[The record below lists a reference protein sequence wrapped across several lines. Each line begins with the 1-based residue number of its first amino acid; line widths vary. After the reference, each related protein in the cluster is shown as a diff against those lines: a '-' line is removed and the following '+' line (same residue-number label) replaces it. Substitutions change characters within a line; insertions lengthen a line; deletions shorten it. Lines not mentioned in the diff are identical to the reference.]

1 MDAVYSTLRRVA
13 ALSVIAAVSVAL
25 AGCETFG
32 SNTSM
37 GKRIDYKST
46 SSAPALEIPPDLD
59 TPRFDDRFSAPT
71 TASGLAAQQS
81 GGRAKQTELLPQN
94 PDARVVRAGTERW
107 LVVRA
112 TPEQA
117 WNTARQFWTDLGFVV
132 AVEQPAIG
140 VMETDWAENRAEIP
154 NDPVRNLIGKYIDIF
169 YTTYKRDKFRT
180 RIERGIE
187 PGTVEVF
194 ISHRGMEQV
203 PTTKID
209 GGSPA
214 AFAWAVLPPNPNVE
228 AEMLGRM
235 MLRFGAPQPA
245 VTTALAAT
253 AAPAPGQ
260 PATGDKARLERS
272 PDGTVKLVIDDSFD
286 QAWRRVGLALDRT
299 GFTVVDRD
307 RTSGLY
313 YVRYA
318 DPDSD
323 ATKAREAGWLD
334 KLMFWKTDDKDRP
347 EQYRIKVA
355 EEPPKSAVTVQ
366 DPKGATDRSA
376 NSERILALLREQ
388 LR

>member
-1 MDAVYSTLRRVA
+1 MDAVYCTLRRVA
-13 ALSVIAAVSVAL
+13 ALSVIAAVSAAL

-81 GGRAKQTELLPQN
+81 GGRAKQTQLLPEN
-94 PDARVVRAGTERW
+94 PDARLVRAGTERW
-107 LVVRA
+107 LVVKA
-112 TPEQA
+112 APEQA

-154 NDPVRNLIGKYIDIF
+154 NDPVRNLIGKYIDVF

-260 PATGDKARLERS
+260 PATADKARLERS
-272 PDGTVKLVIDDSFD
+272 PDGTAKLVIDDSFD

>member
-1 MDAVYSTLRRVA
+1 MEAVNCRLRRIA
-13 ALSVIAAVSVAL
+13 ALSAIAALSIAL
-25 AGCETFG
+25 AGCETFTG
-32 SNTSM
+32 GASA

-46 SSAPALEIPPDLD
+46 TTAPALEIPPDLD
-59 TPRFDDRFSAPT
+59 SPRFDDRFAAPT
-71 TASGLAAQQS
+71 TASGVAAQQAS
-81 GGRAKQTELLPQN
+81 GRAKQSDLLPQN
-94 PDARVVRAGTERW
+94 PDARIVRAGTERW
-107 LVVRA
+107 LVVKA
-112 TPEQA
+112 APEQA
-117 WNTARQFWTDLGFVV
+117 WNTVRQFWTDMGFVV

-140 VMETDWAENRAEIP
+140 IMETDWAENRAEIP

-180 RIERGIE
+180 RIERGVE
-187 PGTVEVF
+187 PGTIEIYV
-194 ISHRGMEQV
+194 SHRGMEQV

-209 GGSPA
+209 NYTPA
-214 AFAWAVLPPNPNVE
+214 AFAWAVLPPNPDLE

-245 VTTALAAT
+245 VTTALAAS
-253 AAPAPGQ
+253 APPAPGQ
-260 PATGDKARLERS
+260 PSSADKARLERS
-272 PDGTVKLVIDDSFD
+272 ADGTAKLVMDDAFD

-307 RTSGLY
+307 RTGGLY

-318 DPDSD
+318 DPD
-323 ATKAREAGWLD
+323 AEQAKARDAGWLD

-347 EQYRIKVA
+347 EQYRIKVTD
-355 EEPPKSAVTVQ
+355 EPPKSVVTVQ
-366 DPKGATDRSA
+366 DPKGATDRSP

>member
-1 MDAVYSTLRRVA
+1 MDAVYCTLRRVA
-13 ALSVIAAVSVAL
+13 ALSVIAAVSAAL

-107 LVVRA
+107 LVVKA

-180 RIERGIE
+180 RIERGLE

-214 AFAWAVLPPNPNVE
+214 AFAWAVLPPNPNIE

-272 PDGTVKLVIDDSFD
+272 PDGTAKLVIDDSFD

-318 DPDSD
+318 DPDAD

-334 KLMFWKTDDKDRP
+334 KLMFWKADEKDRP

>member
-1 MDAVYSTLRRVA
+1 MDAVYCTLRRVA
-13 ALSVIAAVSVAL
+13 ALSVIAAVSAAL

-81 GGRAKQTELLPQN
+81 GGRAKQTQLLPEN
-94 PDARVVRAGTERW
+94 PDARLVRAGTERW
-107 LVVRA
+107 LVVKA
-112 TPEQA
+112 APEQA

-154 NDPVRNLIGKYIDIF
+154 NDPVRNLIGKYIDVF

-245 VTTALAAT
+245 VTTALATT

-260 PATGDKARLERS
+260 PATADKARLERS
-272 PDGTVKLVIDDSFD
+272 PDGTAKLVIDDSFD